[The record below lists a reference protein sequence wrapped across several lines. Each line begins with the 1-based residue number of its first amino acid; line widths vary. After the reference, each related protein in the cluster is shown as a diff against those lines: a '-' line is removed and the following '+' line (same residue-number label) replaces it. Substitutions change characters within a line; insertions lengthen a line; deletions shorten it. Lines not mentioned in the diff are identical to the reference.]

1 MLPKT
6 SYMVSMGAVLCEQ
19 LVRCGK
25 NTCRC
30 ATGGGFHGP
39 YPYLFLREL
48 GRLKK
53 HYVRKDELEA
63 VKASLA
69 TRAAL
74 LSAGKA
80 LDEATRH
87 IGDDLLIHMIKKG
100 VKWGF
105 ID

>member
-1 MLPKT
+1 
-6 SYMVSMGAVLCEQ
+6 MVSMGAVLCEQ

-25 NTCRC
+25 PTCRC
-30 ATGGGFHGP
+30 ATGRGLHGP

-69 TRAAL
+69 TREAL
-74 LSAGKA
+74 RSAGKA
-80 LDEATRH
+80 IDEAARH
-87 IGDDLLIHMIKKG
+87 IGGDFLIHMIKKG
-100 VKWGF
+100 IKWGL
-105 ID
+105 IP